1 MGSRE
6 QLGPWW
12 GRDTLRGSAISVAS
26 SRAAW
31 GAGLMEGGPGSSV
44 SQVVREGRLMPRPK
58 PNHRGPRSPGTG
70 QRDPLPAWASPVYW
84 GSFWDAHARWGCR
97 ATGSSVLRVRWGS
110 THFTSSVAA
119 RPLENAPAVGGGAP
133 PVGLSW
139 ESRSDWPQPLRGLG
153 LGIGPQACLWSENPG
168 EWPFGWAG

>member
-1 MGSRE
+1 
-6 QLGPWW
+6 
-12 GRDTLRGSAISVAS
+12 
-26 SRAAW
+26 
-31 GAGLMEGGPGSSV
+31 MEGGPGSSV

-84 GSFWDAHARWGCR
+84 GSFWDAHVRWGCR

-133 PVGLSW
+133 RWGSAGRVGVTGPSLFGDWGWELGHKPVSGLRTQENGRLAGLVDGAEIPERPSLAP
-139 ESRSDWPQPLRGLG
+139 RSFT
-153 LGIGPQACLWSENPG
+153 EPG
-168 EWPFGWAG
+168 